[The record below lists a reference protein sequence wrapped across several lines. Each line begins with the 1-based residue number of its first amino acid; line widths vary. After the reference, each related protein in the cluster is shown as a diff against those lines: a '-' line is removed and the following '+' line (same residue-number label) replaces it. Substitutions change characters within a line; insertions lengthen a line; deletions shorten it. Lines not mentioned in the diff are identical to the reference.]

1 MYEELIK
8 SLREDHGK
16 QYFARDMEAA
26 DAIKELAAF
35 KAQITDGHFY
45 CMKDGVLYEAEFETP
60 KAKQIQ
66 LPRNDWSDWLKK
78 EDE

>member
-26 DAIKELAAF
+26 DVIESLEKENRFLKMMQQQMVDKIPMDDIGRMAYAAL
-35 KAQITDGHFY
+35 K
-45 CMKDGVLYEAEFETP
+45 GVKP
-60 KAKQIQ
+60 
-66 LPRNDWSDWLKK
+66 
-78 EDE
+78 